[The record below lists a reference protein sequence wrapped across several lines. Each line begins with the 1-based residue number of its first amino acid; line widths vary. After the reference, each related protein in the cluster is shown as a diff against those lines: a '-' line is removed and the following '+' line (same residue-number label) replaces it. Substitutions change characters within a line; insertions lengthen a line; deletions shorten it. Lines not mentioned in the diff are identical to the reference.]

1 MRIGAAT
8 KMERYVPMLKKCD
21 VVMLR
26 YEYDD
31 QKHRHCVFVI
41 AKKDVPLVHAS
52 QITRSL
58 VLRILSSSFFAS

>member
-1 MRIGAAT
+1 MIKNIAIAF
-8 KMERYVPMLKKCD
+8 
-21 VVMLR
+21 
-26 YEYDD
+26 
-31 QKHRHCVFVI
+31 FVI